1 MLILISRLL
10 FMAAVWRVAEGKTL
24 LPYGSD
30 GPCDNAASEY
40 YVKNLKLC
48 CSRCKPGTHL
58 KEECTSNSD
67 TICEPCQD
75 GRYSEKM
82 NHFSNC
88 FSCPKCR
95 DVKGL
100 IYGTNCSADTKAV
113 CVCKPG
119 MFCSKLS
126 FNQECEECKKYRSC
140 KPGEYVS
147 KEGSPISDFKCA
159 SCPSGTFSNHCNAE
173 QCKPHTQCEG
183 RSFLRLGNSTT
194 DTLCEM
200 TPPPSTTTA
209 PLQSSS
215 SKQHSTLWS
224 QNERKQ
230 RMNKTT
236 TSLPPLSSKTPN
248 TSTTLIKTPFYNS
261 IDMIYCIVIVVC
273 VLVLLTLTGLV
284 IITCKF
290 RKRKGLQKV
299 PITDANKP
307 EQDAPA
313 NGTPDCQHLLPNDR
327 CQKEPSM
334 TSSDSQSQPDSSH
347 SSADWLERTSQEES
361 IPEQPSVSSPMV
373 NLSITATFNCQLN
386 PTSASCSIPLNT
398 SARTPHV
405 EAPVPLSQEE
415 VCISCQQEDGKEA
428 LQSVQESDPCV
439 F

>member
-95 DVKGL
+95 D
-100 IYGTNCSADTKAV
+100 
-113 CVCKPG
+113 
-119 MFCSKLS
+119 
-126 FNQECEECKKYRSC
+126 
-140 KPGEYVS
+140 
-147 KEGSPISDFKCA
+147 GSPISDFKCA

-290 RKRKGLQKV
+290 RKRKAGLQKV